1 MKMKLYLN
9 HNKINYMRYNR
20 ALDEVLGVISIPQI
34 EIYIFLKTFWQNY
47 LLVFIIEFMK

>member
-20 ALDEVLGVISIPQI
+20 ALYKVLGVISIPQI
-34 EIYIFLKTFWQNY
+34 EIYIFLKTHSNN
-47 LLVFIIEFMK
+47 IMKRFS